1 MLTAVTRN
9 KLGKHRRDPQ
19 ISAASSL
26 IVRCAVRHSRES
38 TLCSLSP
45 FPLFMYYR
53 RSLVPIRV
61 RFCPRHGHHRSP
73 FSTNLVPA
81 RAGCRPIHKNRLTLA
96 SHVATSGED
105 RSPRLHD
112 FDTAVHTS
120 IVSSS
125 RPYYAASVTPL
136 ISHPLDAFLER
147 CSSTSRLSS
156 FSFSKFAVDWTALRC
171 AINDRI
177 IR

>member
-81 RAGCRPIHKNRLTLA
+81 RDGCRPIHKNRLTLA

-105 RSPRLHD
+105 RSPRFRYGRPHKHRFFFATLLCRVGYTFD
-112 FDTAVHTS
+112 F
-120 IVSSS
+120 SS
-125 RPYYAASVTPL
+125 P
-136 ISHPLDAFLER
+136 
-147 CSSTSRLSS
+147 
-156 FSFSKFAVDWTALRC
+156 
-171 AINDRI
+171 
-177 IR
+177 